1 MPPHLQSNV
10 SPPRG
15 STHRQSHAGM
25 LPPRGDSKTPPR
37 LFASSR
43 NPHPLH
49 HQPDLRSAYK
59 AQSKFSGG
67 GVNGQNNNQNSPHHQ
82 LLQKTQSDDQRSMS
96 SMSAANSGAAPSSV
110 YMPSIPL
117 TRDVSDLSGISGGT
131 SRGSKTGSVPGQILD
146 PDALT
151 GPWRQAYNLSNV
163 PPEVSNP
170 DMQSRNGDTGR
181 NDLGG
186 PQMANSQPS
195 IWVPQN
201 DVVEIFDNL
210 QSSLGLDR
218 FQMQGHNRIPVL
230 ILLMDPSRQT
240 YELMQIWVD
249 RTIDSIRD
257 LVHALQHKLP
267 DKWKQA
273 YDGIFQARG
282 HRFTQLINII
292 RLVKYDIQPH
302 EILVAKPWS
311 MPAKMTWVQC
321 FLVSNELREGT
332 SSTMFWL
339 FLLTLSR
346 NIQNCVCGKRDSSLD
361 NCWGHQQ
368 IRWDWRGERP
378 FRETDLAPEAGG
390 GASHIE
396 QASTG

>member
-1 MPPHLQSNV
+1 
-10 SPPRG
+10 
-15 STHRQSHAGM
+15 
-25 LPPRGDSKTPPR
+25 
-37 LFASSR
+37 
-43 NPHPLH
+43 
-49 HQPDLRSAYK
+49 
-59 AQSKFSGG
+59 
-67 GVNGQNNNQNSPHHQ
+67 
-82 LLQKTQSDDQRSMS
+82 MS
-96 SMSAANSGAAPSSV
+96 SMSGANSGAAPSSV
-110 YMPSIPL
+110 YMPSVPL

-131 SRGSKTGSVPGQILD
+131 SRGSKAGSVPGQIFD
-146 PDALT
+146 PKLLK

-163 PPEVSNP
+163 PPEVS
-170 DMQSRNGDTGR
+170 QSDVHGRKGDVGRTGV
-181 NDLGG
+181 GG
-186 PQMANSQPS
+186 GRPVANSQPS

-218 FQMQGHNRIPVL
+218 FQMQGHNRIPVM
-230 ILLMDPSRQT
+230 ILLMDPTQQS

-311 MPAKMTWVQC
+311 MTAKMT
-321 FLVSNELREGT
+321 
-332 SSTMFWL
+332 
-339 FLLTLSR
+339 
-346 NIQNCVCGKRDSSLD
+346 
-361 NCWGHQQ
+361 
-368 IRWDWRGERP
+368 
-378 FRETDLAPEAGG
+378 
-390 GASHIE
+390 
-396 QASTG
+396 